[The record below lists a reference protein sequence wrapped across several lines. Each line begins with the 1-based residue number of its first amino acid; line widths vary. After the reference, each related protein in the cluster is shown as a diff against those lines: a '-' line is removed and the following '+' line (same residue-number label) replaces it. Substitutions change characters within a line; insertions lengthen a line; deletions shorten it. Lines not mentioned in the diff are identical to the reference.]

1 MADATVDPNLYALS
15 IALSLDSKEAFKQ
28 FDDFSTKVLEF
39 EKQVEDAAASA
50 LDAFTDLFK
59 VVSTNVE
66 DITAGL
72 KMVDTSVGSIKA
84 GFTTISTSL
93 VEISGNQQKSLKDI
107 EKINELTDEY
117 VTMHSD
123 LADVLKEQPKHLLEF
138 VKHTNAI
145 TDAVNT
151 KNLAHDRQTA
161 AVIEGTE
168 AIRDMTKNIDHTN
181 NAAHRTT
188 RTWRL
193 IKMAIFSAGRALMDV
208 DKMTEA
214 FVTTNYRAY
223 GSQQQL
229 AQGVRNLT
237 LEYGVFGEAAFGA
250 MKHLMD
256 LKTPQRELVKYSE
269 IVAKANRFTGV
280 AVEPLA
286 KYVTQMRVLGR
297 TTADT
302 EKQLR
307 WTSEAM
313 RSLGLTTQD
322 VSKLTETAGLSAQEL
337 QIAMGGANNAV
348 ETYGKVEASLMGM
361 SKQMGMSTAV
371 GSELAKSFVDG
382 GIAATNAAGL
392 IGEAG
397 ITSDNF
403 ARIVAALGDE
413 IKATGNDTA
422 SLAAE
427 VRAGTMTTYDAQ
439 IRQQSYAASMG
450 LSSVKALNLAEKVAE
465 VARQQG
471 IVIKTTA
478 DLERVMKI
486 ANNAQDPWTESMET
500 FTAQLKVLTDWL
512 GAAWRSVM
520 QYAADALIPV
530 LKAINGFLTYV
541 GSAVVAVQKWV
552 AEWRAAH
559 PEWEWVVKGLT
570 WVSGAILAIGI
581 AIVAVT
587 PLLGGFAIL
596 FSGSVATAITAVS
609 TAIATGLTT
618 IGSAVQGV
626 MVPLLALSASLLL
639 VGGAAYLMAQSFV
652 ALASIGWQGLGIGLV
667 AVGLAI
673 GVVTAAL
680 VVLGATAPVAA
691 PAALILLTIAG
702 AFALVAVGVAAVI
715 SSVALLTYSFVA
727 LAQSINGELIKN
739 LPAFGYAL
747 FQFSLWGLA
756 AGAGLAAAAFGLA
769 QLGFGLT
776 SAVVGMMAF
785 GVAIAVVGFGLSFIS
800 EQLDSLEKLF
810 GILASGNV
818 LLATMNIALFGTA
831 IVGLGWAVY
840 PITPALLVLTG
851 AMAAIAMASLAVSH
865 SVSTLGASFA
875 TIETDKI
882 KNINA
887 LIVQLGTVGVR
898 SSNNIAALSKSL
910 SGIGASLSG
919 AGEGL
924 SKFTADAIAML
935 PALATGLTSFGN
947 IGKQASDNL
956 LNLGKGI
963 KDLGVGLTNIG
974 DGVARFTEKSSAMF
988 TAIKDG
994 LDGLSGISKES
1005 SDKLAKLGDGI
1016 KNLGTGLLDI
1026 GNGLEKFTENSVKLF
1041 PALAKGLSQ
1050 LSDVWVSTPEKLG
1063 KLGEAVNKF
1072 GSGLMDIVTAVQK
1085 LDDNSKTQFAAMS
1098 EGLRELGRVS
1108 IEESAR
1114 IEKLSNATKG
1124 VGTGFSDIGN
1134 GIKLFTKEV
1143 VDNLGNV
1150 EVSMTTLA
1158 AVGDS
1163 SVAGLNK
1170 LAGVMPKLA
1179 NNFKIVAESITAI
1192 STAVGGGIAEKLK
1205 ELHKTLS
1212 GFDVESV
1219 SRSFM
1224 ALRDATKSA
1233 LGDFDINAGV
1243 GITSIDIFAAKLANA
1258 SKELQRAVTAFK
1270 TPTDMLAAAVD
1281 KLFDSLEKF
1290 GTVKFDQ
1297 GLSNV
1302 VTTLDTYVK
1311 SIDALAAR
1319 IEQAVAPRAVPAPAA
1334 APPEV
1339 QVAEINP
1346 MPTMQQIGGNDF
1358 EELVDGSAEQT
1369 EALNKIFELL
1379 AATLDKETL
1388 NSILSVLQDNLPKM
1402 ANGTGDLKPA
1412 LGGW

>member
-66 DITAGL
+66 DITASL

-93 VEISGNQQKSLKDI
+93 VEISGNQQKHLKDI
-107 EKINELTDEY
+107 KEINELTDEY

-123 LADVLKEQPKHLLEF
+123 LTDILKEQPKHLLKFVEF
-138 VKHTNAI
+138 TNNI

-161 AVIEGTE
+161 AVIESTE
-168 AIRDMTKNIDHTN
+168 AIRDMTKDIDK
-181 NAAHRTT
+181 AKASVSKTT
-188 RTWRL
+188 KLWRL
-193 IKMAIFSAGRALMDV
+193 VKTAILSASRALLDV

-237 LEYGVFGEAAFGA
+237 LEYGIFGEAAFGA

-280 AVEPLA
+280 AIEPLA
-286 KYVTQMRVLGR
+286 KYVTQMRALGR
-297 TTADT
+297 SAIDT

-322 VSKLTETAGLSAQEL
+322 VSRLTETAGLSAQEL

-348 ETYGKVEASLMGM
+348 ETYSKVEASLMGM

-371 GSELAKSFVDG
+371 GSELAKSFADG

-397 ITSDNF
+397 VTSENF
-403 ARIVAALGDE
+403 ARIVAALGNE

-427 VRAGTMTTYDAQ
+427 VRAGTMTSYDAQ
-439 IRQQSYAASMG
+439 IRQQSYAESMG

-520 QYAADALIPV
+520 QYAADSLIPI
-530 LKAINGFLTYV
+530 LKGINAFLTYV

-559 PEWEWVVKGLT
+559 PEWEFVAKGLQ
-570 WVSGAILAIGI
+570 WVGGAILAIGL

-618 IGSAVQGV
+618 IGAAVQGV

-639 VGGAAYLMAQSFV
+639 ISGSVYIFSQSLAVLAALPWYVV
-652 ALASIGWQGLGIGLV
+652 ALGLVGVAVEIWAMNSALVALGSVSPAAMAGALVLLTVAGAFSLV
-667 AVGLAI
+667 AVSI
-673 GVVTAAL
+673 
-680 VVLGATAPVAA
+680 
-691 PAALILLTIAG
+691 
-702 AFALVAVGVAAVI
+702 AAVI
-715 SSVALLTYSFVA
+715 ASVALLTYSFVA
-727 LAQSINGELIKN
+727 LAQSISVELIKN

-747 FQFSLWGLA
+747 FQFSIWGAAAAVGLA
-756 AGAGLAAAAFGLA
+756 LAAAGMQVLGIGLA
-769 QLGFGLT
+769 T
-776 SAVVGMMAF
+776 VVVGMMGF
-785 GVAIAVVGFGLSFIS
+785 GVAIGVVGYGLSFMS
-800 EQLDSLEKLF
+800 EQLDSLEGLF
-810 GILASGNV
+810 GILGSGNV
-818 LLATMNIALFGTA
+818 LLATINIALFGAAVT
-831 IVGLGWAVY
+831 GLGWAVY

-851 AMAAIAMASLAVSH
+851 AMAAIAIASIAVSN
-865 SVSTLGASFA
+865 SISTLGTSFA

-882 KNINA
+882 KNINT
-887 LIVQLGTVGVR
+887 LIVQLGTVGIK

-924 SKFTADAIAML
+924 SKFTADTIALL
-935 PALATGLTSFGN
+935 PSLANGLVSLGG

-956 LNLGKGI
+956 RNLGTGI
-963 KDLGVGLTNIG
+963 KDLGIGLTNIG
-974 DGVARFTEKSSAMF
+974 DGVARFTEQSSAMF
-988 TAIKDG
+988 LAIR
-994 LDGLSGISKES
+994 DGLSGLSAISKES
-1005 SDKLAKLGDGI
+1005 SDKLAKLGEGI
-1016 KNLGTGLLDI
+1016 KNLGSGIMDI
-1026 GNGLEKFTENSVKLF
+1026 GNGIEKFTENSVKLF
-1041 PALAKGLSQ
+1041 PALADGLNQ
-1050 LSDVWVSTPEKLG
+1050 LSNVWTSTPEKLG

-1085 LDDNSKTQFAAMS
+1085 LDDKSQTQFASMS

-1108 IEESAR
+1108 VEESAR

-1150 EVSMTTLA
+1150 EVAMVTLA
-1158 AVGDS
+1158 AVGDN

-1170 LAGVMPKLA
+1170 LAGAMPKLA
-1179 NNFKIVAESITAI
+1179 NNFKTVAESVTAI
-1192 STAVGGGIAEKLK
+1192 STAVGSGIIDKLK

-1212 GFDVESV
+1212 GFDVEAV
-1219 SRSFM
+1219 SRSFI
-1224 ALRDATKSA
+1224 ALRDATKAA
-1233 LGDFDINAGV
+1233 LGDFDNNAGN
-1243 GITSIDIFAAKLANA
+1243 GIASIDTFAAKLANA
-1258 SKELQRAVTAFK
+1258 SKELQRAVMAFK
-1270 TPTDMLAAAVD
+1270 TPADMLVAAID
-1281 KLFDSLEKF
+1281 KMFDSFEKF
-1290 GTVKFDQ
+1290 GTIKFDQ
-1297 GLSNV
+1297 GLANI

-1311 SIDALAAR
+1311 SIDALATR
-1319 IEQAVAPRAVPAPAA
+1319 IEQAVAPRTMPAPAA
-1334 APPEV
+1334 PPPEV
-1339 QVAEINP
+1339 TVAEINP
-1346 MPTMQQIGGNDF
+1346 MPTMQQVGGNDF

-1379 AATLDKETL
+1379 SATLDKEAL
-1388 NSILSVLQDNLPKM
+1388 GAILGILQDNLPKM
-1402 ANGTGDLKPA
+1402 ANNTDLKPA